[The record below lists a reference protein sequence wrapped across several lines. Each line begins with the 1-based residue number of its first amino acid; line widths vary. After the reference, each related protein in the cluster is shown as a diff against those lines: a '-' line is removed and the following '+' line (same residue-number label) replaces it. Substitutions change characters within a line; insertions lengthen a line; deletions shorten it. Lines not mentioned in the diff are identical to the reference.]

1 MFYLKNL
8 ISAIIPVLKYMVLSY
23 FVIFISYIFYILMG
37 YTDVKNFIINYATYI
52 LMGFNVMYIIYL
64 LKRNRILCRKT
75 KSIMP
80 FILLGIGFS
89 SFCNMLIF
97 KVNTN
102 EVVEFNLL
110 FLILSSVIVGPFI
123 EEIIFRYLLVK
134 NLEKF
139 NNKVFTILIASFVFG
154 IIHTGI
160 FNIIYAFLLGVILNI
175 IYLKN
180 KNLLYPLLTHSS
192 ANLITLFLTGYNVYI
207 LLLSFILLVVSMLIV
222 KRDYLLK

>member
-1 MFYLKNL
+1 MFY
-8 ISAIIPVLKYMVLSY
+8 
-23 FVIFISYIFYILMG
+23 
-37 YTDVKNFIINYATYI
+37 VKNFIVNYATYI
-52 LMGFNVMYIIYL
+52 LMGFNIIYIIYL

-75 KSIMP
+75 KPIMP

-102 EVVEFNLL
+102 VVVEFNLL

-139 NNKVFTILIASFVFG
+139 NNKFFTILIASFVFG
-154 IIHTGI
+154 IMHTGI

-180 KNLLYPLLTHSS
+180 KNLLYPLLIHSS

>member
-1 MFYLKNL
+1 MFYLKKL
-8 ISAIIPVLKYMVLSY
+8 ISSIIPVLKYMVLSY
-23 FVIFISYIFYILMG
+23 LVIFISYIFYILMG
-37 YTDVKNFIINYATYI
+37 YNDVKNFIVNYATYI
-52 LMGFNVMYIIYL
+52 LMGFNIIYIIYL

-75 KSIMP
+75 KPIMP

-102 EVVEFNLL
+102 VVVEFNLL

-139 NNKVFTILIASFVFG
+139 NNKFFTILIASFVFG
-154 IIHTGI
+154 IMHTGI

-180 KNLLYPLLTHSS
+180 KNLLYPLLIHSS